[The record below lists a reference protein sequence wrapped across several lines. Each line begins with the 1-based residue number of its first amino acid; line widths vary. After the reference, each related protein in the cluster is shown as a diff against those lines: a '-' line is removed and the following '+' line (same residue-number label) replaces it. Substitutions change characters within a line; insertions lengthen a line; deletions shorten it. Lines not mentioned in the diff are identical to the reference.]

1 VIVLA
6 FSSVTGAPPASPCGW
21 SGNGAVVEA
30 PPLPRPARPPPRHGR
45 LPCQCR
51 QTVGAWRSR
60 HGRLC
65 ATEIRGHASPL
76 ARRPPPPAKKHKNK
90 RSAGIQRARYAAAQ
104 RGGRGTVDRP
114 PGRSSDAPLP
124 PRRWRR
130 RRRRLCAGHR
140 RRARLAAIASDRGGR
155 RERVPPNPNPLR
167 FLDTGPLAL
176 GAPRPRP
183 ATRERAA
190 GCAGHIVSNRSPHRV
205 TDQRP
210 HMQRQRR
217 LHRLLRRRHGRRWTR
232 RRRHGRQ

>member
-1 VIVLA
+1 M
-6 FSSVTGAPPASPCGW
+6 W
-21 SGNGAVVEA
+21 
-30 PPLPRPARPPPRHGR
+30 
-45 LPCQCR
+45 
-51 QTVGAWRSR
+51 
-60 HGRLC
+60 
-65 ATEIRGHASPL
+65 
-76 ARRPPPPAKKHKNK
+76 RRPPFRGPPGRPRDMGVSPASVAKPSALGGADMAGCVPLRSGATPLPCRGVRRPRQKNTKTK

-140 RRARLAAIASDRGGR
+140 RRARLAAIASDRGER
-155 RERVPPNPNPLR
+155 RERVPPHPNPLQ

-210 HMQRQRR
+210 HMQRQRL